1 MVKKE
6 LIRRYSVFAVAL
18 FVSALGVSL
27 VTKSYLGTSPISS
40 IPYVM
45 SLNTSLTMGTY
56 IFILNMFLI
65 AAQMLMLG
73 RRGIVEKRIDL
84 LMQIPVSVLFGLFI
98 DLTMAMLG
106 SYEPSLYGL
115 KLLSLVVGCAVLAL
129 GVSLEVVADVTMVSG
144 EYTVQIASKRF
155 KIQFGTVK
163 IAFDVTLVVVAVA
176 LSFILSGRIEGLRE
190 GTVIVALLTGPFV
203 RLISP
208 WLDFLRRWEV
218 AGSAAPDETLRAGVS
233 HTVITISRE
242 YGSGGHMI
250 GEQLAKALGY
260 KFYDSELI
268 TLVAKEAGFTENFVR
283 RNEQSLPG
291 NMLLQMIMQDYGAS
305 LEKSLS
311 PADALFVAQ
320 SRVIRRIAAEGPCV
334 IVGRCADYILKDYP
348 DVLKIFLHADMS
360 SKSRRVTEQY
370 GISPEKALP
379 EIERINRSREEHY
392 RHYTGNHWGDIR
404 NYNLTFD
411 TDRFGVERVCAV
423 VQSLVGQPQKPKA
436 V

>member
-1 MVKKE
+1 
-6 LIRRYSVFAVAL
+6 
-18 FVSALGVSL
+18 
-27 VTKSYLGTSPISS
+27 
-40 IPYVM
+40 M
-45 SLNTSLTMGTY
+45 SLNTPLTMGTY
-56 IFILNMFLI
+56 IFILNMILI

-73 RRGIVEKRIDL
+73 RRGIVDKKIDL
-84 LMQIPVSVLFGLFI
+84 LMQIPVSVLFGVFI
-98 DLTMAMLG
+98 DVTMAMLG
-106 SYEPSLYGL
+106 SYNPSVYVL
-115 KLLSLVVGCAVLAL
+115 KIVSLIAGCAVLAL
-129 GVSLEVVADVTMVSG
+129 GISLEVVADVTMVSG

-155 KIQFGTVK
+155 KAQFGTMK
-163 IAFDVTLVVVAVA
+163 IAFDVTLVVIAVA
-176 LSFILSGRIEGLRE
+176 LSFILSGHIEGLRE

-218 AGSAAPDETLRAGVS
+218 SGSTSVAEEIHAGLS

-250 GEQLAKALGY
+250 GERLAKALGY

-283 RNEQSLPG
+283 KNEQSLPG
-291 NMLLQMIMQDYGAS
+291 NMLLQMILQDYGAP

-360 SKSRRVTEQY
+360 SKAKRVTEQY
-370 GISPEKALP
+370 GITPEKALP
-379 EIERINRSREEHY
+379 EIERINKSREEHY
-392 RHYTGNHWGDIR
+392 HHYTGNHWGDIR

-411 TDRFGVERVCAV
+411 TGRFGIDRVCAII
-423 VQSLVGQPQKPKA
+423 QSLVG
-436 V
+436 

>member
-1 MVKKE
+1 
-6 LIRRYSVFAVAL
+6 
-18 FVSALGVSL
+18 
-27 VTKSYLGTSPISS
+27 
-40 IPYVM
+40 
-45 SLNTSLTMGTY
+45 MGTY
-56 IFILNMFLI
+56 IFILNMILI

-73 RRGIVEKRIDL
+73 RRSIVDKKIDL
-84 LMQIPVSVLFGLFI
+84 LMQIPVSVLFGVFI
-98 DLTMAMLG
+98 DVTMTMLG
-106 SYEPSLYGL
+106 SYNPSVYVL
-115 KLLSLVVGCAVLAL
+115 KIVSLIAGCAVLAL
-129 GVSLEVVADVTMVSG
+129 GISLEVVADVTMVSG

-155 KIQFGTVK
+155 KAQFGTMK
-163 IAFDVTLVVVAVA
+163 IAFDVTLVVIAVA
-176 LSFILSGRIEGLRE
+176 LSFILSGHVEGLRE

-218 AGSAAPDETLRAGVS
+218 SGSTSVAEEIHAGLS

-250 GEQLAKALGY
+250 GERLAKALGY

-283 RNEQSLPG
+283 KNEQSLPG
-291 NMLLQMIMQDYGAS
+291 NMLLQMILQDYGAP

-360 SKSRRVTEQY
+360 SKAKRVTEQY
-370 GISPEKALP
+370 GITPEKALP
-379 EIERINRSREEHY
+379 EIERINKSREEHY
-392 RHYTGNHWGDIR
+392 HHYTGNHWGDIR

-411 TDRFGVERVCAV
+411 TGRFGIDRVCAII
-423 VQSLVGQPQKPKA
+423 QSLVG
-436 V
+436 

>member
-1 MVKKE
+1 MGKKE
-6 LIRRYSVFAVAL
+6 LFRRYLIFTVAL
-18 FVSALGVSL
+18 FFSAFGVSL

-45 SLNTSLTMGTY
+45 SLNTPLTMGTY
-56 IFILNMFLI
+56 IFILNMILI

-73 RRGIVEKRIDL
+73 RRGIVDKKIDL
-84 LMQIPVSVLFGLFI
+84 LMQIPVSVLFGVFI
-98 DLTMAMLG
+98 DVTMAMLG
-106 SYEPSLYGL
+106 SYNPSVYVL
-115 KLLSLVVGCAVLAL
+115 KIVSLIAGCAVLAL
-129 GVSLEVVADVTMVSG
+129 GISLEVVADVTMVSG

-155 KIQFGTVK
+155 KAQFGTMK
-163 IAFDVTLVVVAVA
+163 IAFDVTLVVIAVA
-176 LSFILSGRIEGLRE
+176 LSFILSGHIEGLRE

-218 AGSAAPDETLRAGVS
+218 SGSSSVTEEIHAGVS

-250 GEQLAKALGY
+250 GERLAKALGY

-283 RNEQSLPG
+283 KNEQSLPG
-291 NMLLQMIMQDYGAS
+291 NMLLQMILQDYGAP

-360 SKSRRVTEQY
+360 SKAKRVTEQY
-370 GISPEKALP
+370 GITPEKALP
-379 EIERINRSREEHY
+379 EIERINKSREEHY
-392 RHYTGNHWGDIR
+392 HHYTGNHWGDIR

-411 TDRFGVERVCAV
+411 TGRFGIDRVCTII
-423 VQSLVGQPQKPKA
+423 QSLVG
-436 V
+436 

>member
-1 MVKKE
+1 MGKKE
-6 LIRRYSVFAVAL
+6 LFRRYLIFTVAL
-18 FVSALGVSL
+18 FFSAFGVSL

-45 SLNTSLTMGTY
+45 SLNTPLTMGTY
-56 IFILNMFLI
+56 IFILNMILI

-73 RRGIVEKRIDL
+73 RRGIVDKKIDL
-84 LMQIPVSVLFGLFI
+84 LMQIPVSVLFGVFI
-98 DLTMAMLG
+98 DVTMAMLG
-106 SYEPSLYGL
+106 SYNPSVYVL
-115 KLLSLVVGCAVLAL
+115 KIVSLIAGCAVLAL
-129 GVSLEVVADVTMVSG
+129 GISLEVVADVTMVSG

-155 KIQFGTVK
+155 KAQFGTMK
-163 IAFDVTLVVVAVA
+163 IAFDVTLVVIAVA
-176 LSFILSGRIEGLRE
+176 LSFILSGHIEGLRE

-218 AGSAAPDETLRAGVS
+218 SGSSSVTEEIHAGVS

-250 GEQLAKALGY
+250 GERLAKALGY

-283 RNEQSLPG
+283 KNEQSLPG
-291 NMLLQMIMQDYGAS
+291 NMLLQMILQDYGAP

-360 SKSRRVTEQY
+360 SKAKRVTEQY
-370 GISPEKALP
+370 GITPEKALP
-379 EIERINRSREEHY
+379 EIERINKSREEHY
-392 RHYTGNHWGDIR
+392 HHYTGNHWGDIR

-411 TDRFGVERVCAV
+411 TGRFGIERVCAII
-423 VQSLVGQPQKPKA
+423 QSLVG
-436 V
+436 

>member
-1 MVKKE
+1 
-6 LIRRYSVFAVAL
+6 
-18 FVSALGVSL
+18 
-27 VTKSYLGTSPISS
+27 
-40 IPYVM
+40 
-45 SLNTSLTMGTY
+45 MGTY
-56 IFILNMFLI
+56 IFILNMILI

-73 RRGIVEKRIDL
+73 RRSIVDKKIDL
-84 LMQIPVSVLFGLFI
+84 LMQIPVSVLFGVFI
-98 DLTMAMLG
+98 DVTMAMLG
-106 SYEPSLYGL
+106 SYNPSVYVL
-115 KLLSLVVGCAVLAL
+115 KIVSLIAGCAVLAL
-129 GVSLEVVADVTMVSG
+129 GISLEVVADVTMVSG

-155 KIQFGTVK
+155 KAQFGTMK
-163 IAFDVTLVVVAVA
+163 IAFDVTLVVIAVA
-176 LSFILSGRIEGLRE
+176 LSFILSGHVEGLRE

-218 AGSAAPDETLRAGVS
+218 SGSTSVAEEIHAGLS

-250 GEQLAKALGY
+250 GERLAKALGY

-283 RNEQSLPG
+283 KNEQSLPG
-291 NMLLQMIMQDYGAS
+291 NMLLQMILQDYGAP

-360 SKSRRVTEQY
+360 SKAKRVTEQY
-370 GISPEKALP
+370 GITPEKALP
-379 EIERINRSREEHY
+379 EIERINKSREEHY
-392 RHYTGNHWGDIR
+392 HHYTGNHWGDIR

-411 TDRFGVERVCAV
+411 TGRFGIDRVCAII
-423 VQSLVGQPQKPKA
+423 QSLVG
-436 V
+436 

>member
-1 MVKKE
+1 MGKKE
-6 LIRRYSVFAVAL
+6 LFRRYLIFTVAL
-18 FVSALGVSL
+18 FFSAFGVSL

-45 SLNTSLTMGTY
+45 SLNTPLTMGTY
-56 IFILNMFLI
+56 IFILNMILI

-73 RRGIVEKRIDL
+73 RRGIVDKKIDL
-84 LMQIPVSVLFGLFI
+84 LMQIPVSVLFGVFI
-98 DLTMAMLG
+98 DVTMAMLG
-106 SYEPSLYGL
+106 SYNPSVYVL
-115 KLLSLVVGCAVLAL
+115 KIVSLIAGCAVLAL
-129 GVSLEVVADVTMVSG
+129 GISLEVVADVTMVSG

-155 KIQFGTVK
+155 KAQFGTMK
-163 IAFDVTLVVVAVA
+163 IAFDVTLVVIAVA
-176 LSFILSGRIEGLRE
+176 LSFILSGHVEGLRE

-218 AGSAAPDETLRAGVS
+218 SGSTSVAEEIHAGLS

-250 GEQLAKALGY
+250 GERLAKALGY

-283 RNEQSLPG
+283 KNEQSLPG
-291 NMLLQMIMQDYGAS
+291 NMLLQMILQDYGAP

-360 SKSRRVTEQY
+360 SKAKRVTEQY
-370 GISPEKALP
+370 GITPEKALP
-379 EIERINRSREEHY
+379 EIERINKSREEHY
-392 RHYTGNHWGDIR
+392 HHYTGNHWGDIR

-411 TDRFGVERVCAV
+411 TGRFGIDRVCAII
-423 VQSLVGQPQKPKA
+423 QSLVG
-436 V
+436 

>member
-1 MVKKE
+1 MF
-6 LIRRYSVFAVAL
+6 RRYLIFTVAL
-18 FVSALGVSL
+18 FFSAFGVSL

-45 SLNTSLTMGTY
+45 SLNTPLTMGTY
-56 IFILNMFLI
+56 IFILNMILI

-73 RRGIVEKRIDL
+73 RRGIVDKKIDL
-84 LMQIPVSVLFGLFI
+84 LMQIPVSVLFGVFI
-98 DLTMAMLG
+98 DVTMAMLG
-106 SYEPSLYGL
+106 SYNPSVYVL
-115 KLLSLVVGCAVLAL
+115 KIVSLIAGCAVLAL
-129 GVSLEVVADVTMVSG
+129 GISLEVVADVTMVSG

-155 KIQFGTVK
+155 KAQFGTMK
-163 IAFDVTLVVVAVA
+163 IAFDVTLVVIAVA
-176 LSFILSGRIEGLRE
+176 LSFILSGHIEGLRE

-218 AGSAAPDETLRAGVS
+218 SGSTSVAEEIHAGLS

-250 GEQLAKALGY
+250 GERLAKALGY

-283 RNEQSLPG
+283 KNEQSLPG
-291 NMLLQMIMQDYGAS
+291 NMLLQMILQDYGAP

-360 SKSRRVTEQY
+360 SKAKRVTEQY
-370 GISPEKALP
+370 GITPEKALP
-379 EIERINRSREEHY
+379 EIERINKSREEHY
-392 RHYTGNHWGDIR
+392 HHYTGNHWGDIR

-411 TDRFGVERVCAV
+411 TGRFGIDRVCAII
-423 VQSLVGQPQKPKA
+423 QSLVG
-436 V
+436 

>member
-1 MVKKE
+1 MGKKE
-6 LIRRYSVFAVAL
+6 LFRRYLIFTVAL
-18 FVSALGVSL
+18 FFSAFGVSL

-45 SLNTSLTMGTY
+45 SLNTPLTMGTY
-56 IFILNMFLI
+56 IFILNMILI

-73 RRGIVEKRIDL
+73 RRGIVDKKIDL
-84 LMQIPVSVLFGLFI
+84 LMQIPVSVLFGVFI
-98 DLTMAMLG
+98 DVTMAMLG
-106 SYEPSLYGL
+106 SYNPSVYVL
-115 KLLSLVVGCAVLAL
+115 KIVSLIAGCAVLAL
-129 GVSLEVVADVTMVSG
+129 GISLEVVADVTMVSG
-144 EYTVQIASKRF
+144 EYTVQISSKRF
-155 KIQFGTVK
+155 KTQFGTMK
-163 IAFDVTLVVVAVA
+163 IAFDVTLVVIAVT
-176 LSFILSGRIEGLRE
+176 LSFILSGHIEGLRE

-218 AGSAAPDETLRAGVS
+218 SGSTSVAEEIHAGLS

-250 GEQLAKALGY
+250 GERLAKALGY

-283 RNEQSLPG
+283 KNEQSLPG
-291 NMLLQMIMQDYGAS
+291 NMLLQMILQDYGAP

-360 SKSRRVTEQY
+360 SKAKRVTEQY
-370 GISPEKALP
+370 GITPEKALP
-379 EIERINRSREEHY
+379 EIERINKSREEHY
-392 RHYTGNHWGDIR
+392 HHYTGNHWGDIR

-411 TDRFGVERVCAV
+411 TGRFGIERVCAII
-423 VQSLVGQPQKPKA
+423 QSLVG
-436 V
+436 